1 MEESKNIRI
10 EKRENKIIRIEE
22 IEIDNKEINKR
33 IEYLTKYNEKMTNSI
48 NNMLSEIEKNKT
60 EIQVLQT
67 ISRE

>member
-60 EIQVLQT
+60 EIQVLQN